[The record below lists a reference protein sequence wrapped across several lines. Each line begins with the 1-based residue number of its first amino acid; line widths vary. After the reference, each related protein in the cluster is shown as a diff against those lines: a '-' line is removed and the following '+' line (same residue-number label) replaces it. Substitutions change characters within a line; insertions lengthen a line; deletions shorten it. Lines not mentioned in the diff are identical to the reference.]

1 MGKLIRRPDIWISL
15 ALFLLMIPAERME
28 LFSSMENWLQGNRHI
43 IRLNTLDADK
53 TQFAYDDIII
63 VDTEEKFFDEYGSWP
78 LKRSD
83 IAKLTTLIKKLG
95 AEVTAPVLPELSLL
109 KWWRNPVYP
118 KKMESFH
125 VFHHRVEAYL
135 DFPQFDQS
143 QSVKDTEK
151 MPP

>member
-1 MGKLIRRPDIWISL
+1 MGKIIRRPDIWISL

-28 LFSSMENWLQGNRHI
+28 LFSSIENWLQGNRHI

-53 TQFAYDDIII
+53 TQFAYEDIVI

-95 AEVTAPVLPELSLL
+95 AKVIALDMLMDFPNGYDEVPVLAEA
-109 KWWRNPVYP
+109 
-118 KKMESFH
+118 MES
-125 VFHHRVEAYL
+125 A
-135 DFPQFDQS
+135 
-143 QSVKDTEK
+143 
-151 MPP
+151 